1 MTHAQPSNRN
11 YVQNYNKHVQVQY
24 VKHDYFMQRCS
35 QSAAP
40 LKDKKI
46 QNNSTSPN
54 NTIKQGHK
62 DSGRSKQ
69 KNIPRKNSTKTCGVP
84 ILSMWQRHSYGGPRR
99 KTPKKFMHKQYKLY
113 TRRHLLK
120 ISFEKIFQKIF
131 RKNLSP
137 LHLPPKLSPE
147 EKSLSP
153 RTQTRP
159 LPDSNPPFPAPGP
172 NPSSITPLIPLKIPS
187 TPLPYNITKIYLSKI
202 VQRDTHAKQWLNKL
216 AFICRKM

>member
-1 MTHAQPSNRN
+1 MKWHMHSHQTGTMYKITTSMYKCNMWSTTISCNGAAKVLRLSKTKYKIIQHPQTH
-11 YVQNYNKHVQVQY
+11 
-24 VKHDYFMQRCS
+24 
-35 QSAAP
+35 
-40 LKDKKI
+40 DKI
-46 QNNSTSPN
+46 GP
-54 NTIKQGHK
+54 QGFWK
-62 DSGRSKQ
+62 EQTKKKYPK
-69 KNIPRKNSTKTCGVP
+69 KNITKTCGVP

-99 KTPKKFMHKQYKLY
+99 KTPKNSCTNNTTIYEK
-113 TRRHLLK
+113 HLLK

-172 NPSSITPLIPLKIPS
+172 NPSSITPLIPLKNSLHP
-187 TPLPYNITKIYLSKI
+187 PPP
-202 VQRDTHAKQWLNKL
+202 RGA
-216 AFICRKM
+216 

>member
-1 MTHAQPSNRN
+1 
-11 YVQNYNKHVQVQY
+11 
-24 VKHDYFMQRCS
+24 
-35 QSAAP
+35 
-40 LKDKKI
+40 
-46 QNNSTSPN
+46 
-54 NTIKQGHK
+54 
-62 DSGRSKQ
+62 
-69 KNIPRKNSTKTCGVP
+69 
-84 ILSMWQRHSYGGPRR
+84 MWQRHSYGGPRR

-172 NPSSITPLIPLKIPS
+172 NPSSITPLIPPKS
-187 TPLPYNITKIYLSKI
+187 NKFFSKI
-202 VQRDTHAKQWLNKL
+202 QSESVYPVTGVGSVLLLSTFSEHSSP
-216 AFICRKM
+216 IPP